1 MAGMKA
7 PDGYKVTELGV
18 IPEEWEVRKIQDFC
32 TTSSGGTP
40 SRRSPEYYSEGTIPW
55 IKTGE
60 LTGKYI
66 YDSEEKISEKAL
78 SNSSA
83 KMFQENTILVAMY
96 GATIGKS
103 SILKIPAATNQACC
117 AINCNPKYAY
127 HEFLY
132 YSLQYRIDDLVDLG
146 AGGAQ
151 PNISQ
156 QIMADFPIALPYLP
170 EQQKIADILSTV
182 DEHIRETEEL
192 IEKTKTL
199 KQGMMQRLLTRGI
212 RHTEFKETEIGRIPA
227 KWEVLPAGELFEN
240 ISLKNFPEERILT
253 VTQEFGA
260 VYRDESGMDIQ
271 SNENS
276 WGSFKLVCPGDFVIS
291 LRSFQGGIEYSR
303 IRGIVS
309 PAYTVLKS
317 KTDIFDDFFRHFF
330 KSPKFIKY
338 LSSSVIGIRDGK
350 QISYPVF
357 KNLLLP
363 KPSTSEQKQIALSI
377 NAVEDQ
383 IGAFQSKL
391 DSLTRLKSGL
401 MQQLLTGRI
410 RVKV

>member
-1 MAGMKA
+1 
-7 PDGYKVTELGV
+7 
-18 IPEEWEVRKIQDFC
+18 
-32 TTSSGGTP
+32 
-40 SRRSPEYYSEGTIPW
+40 
-55 IKTGE
+55 
-60 LTGKYI
+60 
-66 YDSEEKISEKAL
+66 
-78 SNSSA
+78 
-83 KMFQENTILVAMY
+83 
-96 GATIGKS
+96 
-103 SILKIPAATNQACC
+103 
-117 AINCNPKYAY
+117 
-127 HEFLY
+127 
-132 YSLQYRIDDLVDLG
+132 
-146 AGGAQ
+146 
-151 PNISQ
+151 
-156 QIMADFPIALPYLP
+156 
-170 EQQKIADILSTV
+170 
-182 DEHIRETEEL
+182 
-192 IEKTKTL
+192 
-199 KQGMMQRLLTRGI
+199 MQRILTKCIG
-212 RHTEFKETEIGRIPA
+212 HTEFKETEIGRIPA

-330 KSPKFIKY
+330 KSPKFIQY

-391 DSLTRLKSGL
+391 DALSRLKSGL

>member
-1 MAGMKA
+1 MKA